1 MFVCCIGGWRPAA
14 EIWVDEVSLERG
26 TASLV
31 VVVEVLGRERL
42 RWVAKGC
49 GGEWRVECLSCTID
63 GLR

>member
-1 MFVCCIGGWRPAA
+1 M
-14 EIWVDEVSLERG
+14 DEVSLERG